1 MKRLIEILIFFLAM
15 TTAPPSVERATIRLN
30 AQPEFLLRN
39 AAAPS
44 IDSAEQNALQIS
56 SDIQSRHMP
65 FGALIDPIFS
75 SPYSNRIIG
84 YTRAGD
90 SAIWT
95 GHYLAAE
102 AFRYRVTKSPEA
114 LENVKNAIFTIKSL
128 VDVTGNNLLA
138 RCFIPVNWRFAQSI
152 IDEEEHHGIYQGRL
166 AGKDYYWVGNTSR
179 DQYTGVFFGLGV
191 AYDMIE
197 DEKLR
202 EAISGLV
209 TRMLDYLIDHNWSV
223 LMPQG
228 FISTTFIARFDQRLN
243 FLQVGQRVHPGRFS
257 ATYQVYR
264 FLDSGSVAAPIAFD
278 LLSDHK
284 SYFKFNL
291 NAITFYNLIRLEPD
305 GFFRKLYMT
314 SYNLMRRTTDDHRN
328 AHFNM
333 IDRGLRGADLRRD
346 SETVDLL
353 LQWLS
358 RSRRDQWVDWR
369 VDSKYQVCGND
380 RACDPLPIEDRIR
393 TDFLWQRSP
402 YMLYGGG
409 YGRIESAGIDFI
421 LPYWMARYYG
431 VIKN

>member
-1 MKRLIEILIFFLAM
+1 M
-15 TTAPPSVERATIRLN
+15 TTVPPSGEQVTTRQN
-30 AQPEFLLRN
+30 AHPEFLLRN
-39 AAAPS
+39 AAPS

-56 SDIQSRHMP
+56 SDIQLRHMP
-65 FGALIDPIFS
+65 YGSLIDPIFT
-75 SPYSNRIIG
+75 SPYSRRIIG

-114 LENVKNAIFTIKSL
+114 FENVKNAIIAIKSL

-138 RCFIPVNWRFAQSI
+138 RCLIPVDWRFAESI
-152 IDEEEHHGIYQGRL
+152 ITEEKHHGIYRNRL
-166 AGKDYYWVGNTSR
+166 AGKDYYWLGNTSR

-191 AYDMIE
+191 AYDMVE
-197 DEKLR
+197 DEKLQ
-202 EAISGLV
+202 EAIAALV
-209 TRMLDYLIDHNWSV
+209 TRLLDYLIDHNWSV
-223 LMPQG
+223 MNPRGL
-228 FISTTFIARFDQRLN
+228 ISTTFIARLDQRLS
-243 FLQVGQRVHPGRFS
+243 FLQVGRRVNPSKFS
-257 ATYQVYR
+257 ATYHVYR
-264 FLDSGSVAAPIAFD
+264 LLDSGSVTAPIAFD

-291 NAITFYNLIRLEPD
+291 NAITLFNLIRLEPD
-305 GFFRKLYMT
+305 GLFRDLYMT

-333 IDRGLRGADLRRD
+333 IDRALRGADVRRD
-346 SETVDLL
+346 TETVELL
-353 LQWLS
+353 SQWLS

-369 VDSKYQVCGND
+369 VNRKYRVCGDD

-431 VIKN
+431 VIQN